1 MPPSTAST
9 PVSSSVDDEVPPPPE
24 LAPLMAQRQ
33 EQVPELFSLEHLLR
47 QAGYKETR
55 VFTPEAEKLAN
66 RYKRQFSD
74 EQAAELADLY
84 ASVGQKHNMEIRHM
98 TQQHVPFRSSSSV
111 LRSVVLQD
119 TGANQAFKD
128 GKRTNDREEDESWWG
143 SMLINRAAETV
154 GKSISAMS
162 PPSNEGSLERI
173 NIGLGL
179 AKGGNGVRKA
189 KSNWELT
196 RRHSTSGP
204 DQEDIPPIPRL
215 TQSDNTL
222 TTPPRPSS
230 AAFNASAPPAIDSVF
245 TTPPRLTTG
254 QPVFEDDEG
263 FGCPLPMDYEIHGG
277 SDDDMYNLGY
287 TDSSGTN
294 SAASS
299 LGTQIEPR
307 RMSASP
313 PLRDA
318 ADVLAGLGLGPSDV
332 SDALASAPP
341 ADLEDEDADPHE
353 IALAEQEA
361 AAIGQRILASTVEYD
376 EDSDESDVL
385 SPPPPA
391 LSIAPTRRTVAV
403 SKPRT
408 ATLPYPA
415 TACPTT
421 AIADAMGDL
430 LTDPLPDRTPSVVA
444 SETKAK
450 LRAAQSAPMLR
461 SKSQPFLRI
470 SPAVVA
476 PPTLQIMAP
485 VICDSQSDMAE
496 DLPPLPTPA
505 PAPQPTGFS
514 SLALRAKKS
523 LKALRSTF
531 WAQQAEVPPPLP
543 TPEDSFISNKTPIL
557 TPRLDWAMQGEHFAG
572 WNDNKGH
579 GFGRQRDSIDTMAE
593 IGDPFANAGDV
604 EIDYSKSFFYKPS
617 TPPGPGGSSGHQ
629 GSPTPAGRM
638 RRQRSVKTLRA
649 QLLRPVAAPPVP
661 QIPPM
666 YRKGKGRL
674 PTTPP
679 LRNKNTQRPAFEV
692 PKLALH
698 SPNAW
703 EEGRPPV
710 EIILEGDEW
719 DARSIVENWGSGI
732 RRGRGKSPSYY
743 DDDEDFFF

>member
-1 MPPSTAST
+1 
-9 PVSSSVDDEVPPPPE
+9 
-24 LAPLMAQRQ
+24 
-33 EQVPELFSLEHLLR
+33 
-47 QAGYKETR
+47 
-55 VFTPEAEKLAN
+55 
-66 RYKRQFSD
+66 
-74 EQAAELADLY
+74 
-84 ASVGQKHNMEIRHM
+84 MEIRHT
-98 TQQHVPFRSSSSV
+98 TQQNIPFRSSSSV

-119 TGANQAFKD
+119 TGANQAFRD
-128 GKRTNDREEDESWWG
+128 TKRESVQEEDESWWG

-196 RRHSTSGP
+196 RRQTASGP
-204 DQEDIPPIPRL
+204 DQEDIPPMTRL

-230 AAFNASAPPAIDSVF
+230 AAFNVSAPPAIDSVF
-245 TTPPRLTTG
+245 TSPPKLTRG
-254 QPVFEDDEG
+254 QPVFEDDES

-287 TDSSGTN
+287 TDSSGSD

-299 LGTQIEPR
+299 LDTHIEPR
-307 RMSASP
+307 RMSVSP

-332 SDALASAPP
+332 SEALTSTPP
-341 ADLEDEDADPHE
+341 ADLDDEDADPHE

-385 SPPPPA
+385 SPPPPVR
-391 LSIAPTRRTVAV
+391 SIAPARRTVAV
-403 SKPRT
+403 SKPPS
-408 ATLPYPA
+408 ATLPYPT

-421 AIADAMGDL
+421 AIAEAMGDL
-430 LTDPLPDRTPSVVA
+430 LTDPLPEETPPA
-444 SETKAK
+444 AAAATKAK

-461 SKSQPFLRI
+461 RQSQPFLRI
-470 SPAVVA
+470 SPAVLA
-476 PPTLQIMAP
+476 PPTLQVMAP

-505 PAPQPTGFS
+505 PAPAPKGFS
-514 SLALRAKKS
+514 SLAVRARKS

-531 WAQQAEVPPPLP
+531 WAQQTETPPPLP
-543 TPEDSFISNKTPIL
+543 TSEEPLISNKTPIL

-593 IGDPFANAGDV
+593 IGDPFANAGEV

-617 TPPGPGGSSGHQ
+617 TPPGPGGSSAHQ
-629 GSPTPAGRM
+629 GSPTPTGRM

-679 LRNKNTQRPAFEV
+679 LRKHTRRPTFEV

-732 RRGRGKSPSYY
+732 RRGRGRSPSYY